1 MSRIESSWDK
11 VQKFLSLNI
20 KLNAYTEKHPPGHLP
35 FPFPL
40 HASSASGF
48 GPGGGSICTSGFGLG
63 VVIRGGGSKSV
74 RTPSMISMHIKLLPH
89 FQKKDKVRKKLCETM
104 LDFSFKAPN

>member
-1 MSRIESSWDK
+1 MLTLR
-11 VQKFLSLNI
+11 NI
-20 KLNAYTEKHPPGHLP
+20 RRVIYHFHFHCMPV
-35 FPFPL
+35 PL
-40 HASSASGF
+40 ADLDR
-48 GPGGGSICTSGFGLG
+48 GGGYICTSGFGLG